1 MIKLSGES
9 CRSTRLCVNSYERGV
24 MKGRCY
30 NAGLE
35 GGCMEF
41 ESLAQFLTS
50 AEALFDA
57 SHFPQSFTAKRSFAP
72 PSVDLTPGRSSDP
85 GPQTG
90 QCGTFIIRLLFRQ
103 HASWQ
108 GSVTWIEGG
117 GEQAFR
123 SVLELILLLDSAL
136 GGCREEPV

>member
-1 MIKLSGES
+1 MLKLSGENY
-9 CRSTRLCVNSYERGV
+9 RSTRLCVDSYERGV

-30 NAGLE
+30 NAGLG
-35 GGCMEF
+35 GGCKEF
-41 ESLAQFLTS
+41 EGLVQFLTS
-50 AEALFDA
+50 TEALFDA
-57 SHFPQSFTAKRSFAP
+57 VHFPQSFTAKRSFTP
-72 PSVDLTPGRSSDP
+72 PPVDLSPRVNLAP

-90 QCGTFIIRLLFRQ
+90 MCGTFIIRLLFRQ

-136 GGCREEPV
+136 GGCRGDPV